1 MGATTPHAGGTD
13 PVRFAIRLPQS
24 WCVADRDAIVAVAE
38 LADELDMDVS
48 VQDHLLSDG
57 SVSPCGPDHDGEDR
71 AVYEAHTTLAFVAAR
86 TRRARLI
93 AGVYV
98 LPFRHPVWL
107 AKETAS
113 LDALSGGRLVVGV
126 GVGAL
131 RARAQDRGQDLRAHG
146 SIASREFD
154 AFGVQG
160 HRGRMMDEYLRVL
173 DALWTREAATFEGEF
188 VRFHDLDIYPKPE
201 QRPRPPIWVG
211 GRSEAAQDRAARLGD
226 AWYPSQPPVAV
237 VAAGRDRIARVAAEA
252 GRPAPGLAVN
262 IFASVDA
269 DRGRARDALRA
280 SIGKRFTGDDP
291 LFDAALAGSPDDV
304 RAQVQAYVEVGVR
317 AFDLKVLPLTLAATL
332 EQLRLLAAEVAPA
345 FR

>member
-1 MGATTPHAGGTD
+1 MSAAPPHPGTTDA
-13 PVRFAIRLPQS
+13 VRFAVRLPQS
-24 WCVADRDAIVAVAE
+24 WCVADPDAIVAVAE

-57 SVSPCGPDHDGEDR
+57 SVSPCGPDHAGEDR
-71 AVYEAHTTLAFVAAR
+71 VVYEAHTTLAFVAGR
-86 TRRARLI
+86 TRRSRLI

-131 RARAQDRGQDLRAHG
+131 RGRGHDRGQDLRAHG

-154 AFGVQG
+154 AFGVHG

-173 DALWTREAATFEGEF
+173 DALWTSESASFEGEF
-188 VRFHDLDIYPKPE
+188 VTFHDLDLFPRPA

-211 GRSEAAQDRAARLGD
+211 GRSDAAQDRAARLGD

-237 VAAGRDRIARVAAEA
+237 VAAGHERIVRVAEEA
-252 GRPAPGLAVN
+252 GRPVPGLAVN
-262 IFASVDA
+262 IFASIDA
-269 DRGRARDALRA
+269 DRERARDALRA
-280 SIGKRFTGDDP
+280 AIGKRFAGDRP
-291 LFDAALAGSPDDV
+291 LFDAALAGSVDDV
-304 RAQVQAYVEVGVR
+304 RTQVQAYVDVGVR
-317 AFDLKVLPLTLAATL
+317 SFDLKLVPLSLAATL
-332 EQLRLLAAEVAPA
+332 EQMRLLAAEIAPA